1 MSTSPIHD
9 PQYETLMHRCIDLAA
24 RGGKAVRPNPSVGC
38 VIVRGGEVVGEGW
51 HRRFG
56 AAHAEIE
63 ALRAAG
69 ERAEGATLVVSLEPC
84 NHQGKTPPCTD
95 AIIEAGI
102 REVVIGMRDPNPGV
116 AGGGMRRLRAAGI
129 VCHAGVLELACLKL
143 NEVYLVNMLERRA
156 FALLKVAQ
164 TLDGFIAPLRG
175 AHPSSEHLRGMQC
188 NWITC
193 EQARA
198 EGHALRAGAEAVLVG
213 GGTLRIDNPS
223 LTVRHVAGENPRRIV
238 LSASLAL
245 PQRSVLFTDEHTPLS
260 MVITTA
266 EGELRHPR
274 IASGLRKRGVCIRHC
289 DQENGRIPLSS
300 VLRLLYEEEIWSV
313 LVEGGAQVFTAFL
326 EQDMVD
332 RLHLFVAPTLFGRGL
347 RPFATH
353 IAFPLSGD
361 FPLVLQDSGIAGEDI
376 QLTFRRRDLLHV
388 HRHH

>member
-1 MSTSPIHD
+1 MSSSVIHD
-9 PQYETLMHRCIDLAA
+9 PQFETLMRRCLDLAA
-24 RGGKAVRPNPSVGC
+24 RGGKSVRPNPAVGC
-38 VIVRGGEVVGEGW
+38 VIVRDGEVVGEGW
-51 HRRFG
+51 HTRFG
-56 AAHAEIE
+56 AAHAETE

-69 ERAEGATLVVSLEPC
+69 GRAARATLVVSLEPC
-84 NHQGKTPPCTD
+84 NHHGKTPPCTD
-95 AIIEAGI
+95 AIIDAGI
-102 REVVIGMRDPNPGV
+102 REVIIGMRDPNSGV
-116 AGGGMRRLRAAGI
+116 AGGGMQRLRAAGI
-129 VCHAGVLELACLKL
+129 RCHAGVLELACLKL
-143 NEVYLVNMLERRA
+143 NEVYLVNVLERRA

-175 AHPSSEHLRGMQC
+175 SHRSDAQLRGMRC
-188 NWITC
+188 NWITG

-223 LTVRHVAGENPRRIV
+223 LTVRHVAGDNPRRIV

-245 PQRSVLFTDEHTPLS
+245 PQRSTVFTDEHTPLS

-266 EGELRHPR
+266 EAELRHPR
-274 IASGLRKRGVCIRHC
+274 IASALRKRGVRIRHC
-289 DQENGRIPLSS
+289 EQEHGRIPVSS

-347 RPFATH
+347 RPFATQ
-353 IAFPLSGD
+353 IAFTPSGE
-361 FPLVLQDSGIAGEDI
+361 FPLVLQESGIAGEDI